1 MVKAVIE
8 KLENDKVK
16 IDIEVDAS
24 EFEKS
29 VEKVYL
35 KNRSGI
41 AIPGFRKGKAPRK
54 VIERFYGGGVFHED
68 AFEVIFPKAYYKA
81 VSENGV
87 KPAGEPFDID
97 VLQIGNGQD
106 LKFSIKVQVEPKP
119 EVGAYKGVE
128 IVKLSDKATEE
139 DISKALLRIREEH
152 ARWLA
157 KEDAAAL
164 GDRVNISVAANV
176 EDNTIEEISDK
187 NKALMLG
194 KDAFLPGFDAK
205 LIGMI
210 TGEQKQFAFT
220 LPDDFTIPELKAEV
234 VTFDVTMNEIKYRE
248 MPELDDEF
256 AKDVS
261 EFDTLEELKDSIRI
275 RLENEKSEN
284 AQHGMQAQLLKKI
297 SDSSK
302 VEILDVMIDN
312 RVEAMLHESDHRTQ
326 ALFGKTLEELDEI
339 NYISLDEMKDSFKI
353 EAYADIKAELILDE
367 IAAIEGLQATDDEI
381 EGKLPK
387 GFSLGWKSHELDNNK
402 EINYLENIKDSI
414 TRKKTIDF
422 LLENAIFVE
431 ANTADNAD
439 STEAEEKDSSSAVE
453 TEV

>member
-1 MVKAVIE
+1 LVKAVIE

-24 EFEKS
+24 EFEKI

-68 AFEVIFPKAYYKA
+68 AFEAIFPKAYYKA
-81 VSENGV
+81 VSENGI
-87 KPAGEPFDID
+87 KLAGEPFDID
-97 VLQIGNGQD
+97 VVQIGNGQN
-106 LKFSIKVQVEPKP
+106 LKFSVKVQAEPKP
-119 EVGAYKGVE
+119 ELGEYKGVE
-128 IVKLSDKATEE
+128 LVRLSDKATEE
-139 DISKALLRIREEH
+139 DISKALLRLKEEH

-157 KEDAAAL
+157 KEDTAAL
-164 GDRVNISVAANV
+164 GDRVNISVAAYV
-176 EDNTIEEISDK
+176 EDKTIDEISDK
-187 NKALMLG
+187 NKALILG
-194 KDAFLPGFDAK
+194 MDVFLPGFDAE
-205 LIGMI
+205 LVGMI

-220 LPDDFTIPELKAEV
+220 LPDDFTIPEYNAVV

-248 MPELDDEF
+248 LPELDDEF

-261 EFDTLEELKDSIRI
+261 EFDTLEEFKDSIRI
-275 RLENEKSEN
+275 RLDKEKSEN
-284 AQHGMQAQLLKKI
+284 AQYGMQSQLLKKI
-297 SDSSK
+297 SDNSK
-302 VEILDVMIDN
+302 VEIPEIMIDN
-312 RVEAMLHESDHRTQ
+312 RVEVMLHESDHRTQ

-339 NYISLDEMKDSFKI
+339 KYISLDEMKDSFRI
-353 EAYADIKAELILDE
+353 EAYADIKAELILNE

-387 GFSLGWKSHELDNNK
+387 DFSSGWKSHELDNNK
-402 EINYLENIKDSI
+402 EINHLENIKDSI
-414 TRKKTIDF
+414 TKKKVIEF

-431 ANTADNAD
+431 AKTDDGADN
-439 STEAEEKDSSSAVE
+439 TEAEEKDSNSAVE